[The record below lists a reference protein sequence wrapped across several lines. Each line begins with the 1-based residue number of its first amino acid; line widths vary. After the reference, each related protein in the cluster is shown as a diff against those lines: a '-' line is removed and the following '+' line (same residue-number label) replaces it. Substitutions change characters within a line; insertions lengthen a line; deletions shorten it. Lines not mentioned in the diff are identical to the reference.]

1 VESTPWEPRAQRSL
15 ALGVA
20 NVAPGALCA
29 LTVATGLTVAPKE
42 GLSLRFGRN
51 KPQVEVCI
59 GENDLHVSRVHGLVH
74 HRERHWW
81 VSNTGRSPI
90 RLSSSLMLHPEG
102 EPLPLAPGY
111 TPLFLRGSRGREHL
125 LELYV
130 AGDDGGIPSSRPNE
144 ATEAPKRWRL
154 TADEHA
160 ALTVVGQRFLLLDP
174 NPQPL
179 SRQQAA
185 EQLQEVRPDTGWTP
199 KRVEHLVSAVRKRLS
214 DSGVPGL
221 RREEVGE
228 PVGLTLTVNLLRE
241 LVLSTTLVPLD
252 LALLDDPL

>member
-1 VESTPWEPRAQRSL
+1 VKSTTWEPRTHRSL
-15 ALGVA
+15 AQGVA

-51 KPQVEVCI
+51 KPQVEVCV

-74 HRERHWW
+74 HRQNHWW
-81 VSNTGRSPI
+81 VSNTGRAPI
-90 RLSSSLMLHPEG
+90 RLSGSLMLHTDS
-102 EPLPLAPGY
+102 EPIPLATGY

-125 LELYV
+125 LEFYV
-130 AGDDGGIPSSRPNE
+130 AGADGGIPSSRPGE

-154 TADEHA
+154 TAAEHA
-160 ALTVVGQRFLLLDP
+160 ALTVIGQRFLLMAP

-179 SRQQAA
+179 SRQEAA
-185 EQLQEVRPDTGWTP
+185 EQLREVQPDAGWTP
-199 KRVEHLVSAVRKRLS
+199 KRVEHLVSAVRRRLS

-252 LALLDDPL
+252 LALLDDLA